1 MNGFIR
7 EFVTTDLLGI
17 REESQ
22 ISGDHA
28 VRLCL
33 SPTDMMFFPAL
44 VDFMC
49 RKVFSP
55 ENSDAGMSLLRCIV
69 RRC

>member
-1 MNGFIR
+1 M
-7 EFVTTDLLGI
+7 TTDLLGI

-28 VRLCL
+28 VRLRFN
-33 SPTDMMFFPAL
+33 STDMMFFPAL

-49 RKVFSP
+49 RNAFMP
-55 ENSDAGMSLLRCIV
+55 GNSDAGMSLLRCIV
-69 RRC
+69 KER